1 MKAIKLAIIAMT
13 TCDASLAP
21 LMAASSTESNFLKW
35 SLPTLCNS
43 QTCSY
48 IVIFWILS
56 FVTSTSS
63 TSGYINLLKQRAAGA
78 VITQDV
84 TRWAGLA
91 PEGNVRGQ
99 DGTWGTTNN
108 KKKGLLGAVV
118 PDTDANP
125 DVMIEWT
132 SESVRWS
139 RYGFNKKGDSL

>member
-1 MKAIKLAIIAMT
+1 MKAIKLAMIAMT

-21 LMAASSTESNFLKW
+21 LMAASSTESNF
-35 SLPTLCNS
+35 
-43 QTCSY
+43 

-91 PEGNVRGQ
+91 PKEMYAAR
-99 DGTWGTTNN
+99 T
-108 KKKGLLGAVV
+108 V

>member
-1 MKAIKLAIIAMT
+1 MIAMT

-91 PEGNVRGQ
+91 PKEMYAARTVPGVRQ
-99 DGTWGTTNN
+99 IT
-108 KKKGLLGAVV
+108 KKRVYLEQLYLIL
-118 PDTDANP
+118 TQ
-125 DVMIEWT
+125 ILT
-132 SESVRWS
+132 S
-139 RYGFNKKGDSL
+139 

>member
-1 MKAIKLAIIAMT
+1 MKAIKLAMIAMT

-63 TSGYINLLKQRAAGA
+63 ISGYINLLKQRAAGA

-91 PEGNVRGQ
+91 PKEMYAAR
-99 DGTWGTTNN
+99 T
-108 KKKGLLGAVV
+108 V